1 MNLNRKNLQHLNNM
15 QKFKVTYLDTHNREV
30 CVSIEALDYEDAEQ
44 KVSKRSDYYD
54 IVEIEEM
61 EE

>member
-1 MNLNRKNLQHLNNM
+1 M

-30 CVSIEALDYEDAEQ
+30 CVSIEAFDYEDAEQ

-54 IVEIEEM
+54 MVEIEEV